1 MHLIN
6 RRRGAR
12 SSWPAPGAEPGNQ
25 DDLVFTVGPSR
36 DVTDWFYMFQVCAR
50 IPVLRRYEGARRHT
64 LRDGGG
70 RERRRR
76 RRGEKERR
84 KEKEGG
90 GKGKVEEM
98 KRR

>member
-36 DVTDWFYMFQVCAR
+36 DVTDWFYTFQVCAR
-50 IPVLRRYEGARRHT
+50 TYLRCVDTRAHVDTRCSGMKK
-64 LRDGGG
+64 
-70 RERRRR
+70 REEEEE
-76 RRGEKERR
+76 EKEEKR
-84 KEKEGG
+84 EKEGRKER
-90 GKGKVEEM
+90 KGA
-98 KRR
+98 R

>member
-50 IPVLRRYEGARRHT
+50 IPVLLRRYEGARRHT

-70 RERRRR
+70 RERREKWRR
-76 RRGEKERR
+76 
-84 KEKEGG
+84 
-90 GKGKVEEM
+90 
-98 KRR
+98 

>member
-36 DVTDWFYMFQVCAR
+36 DVTDWFYIVPGVCAH
-50 IPVLRRYEGARRHT
+50 IPALRRYEGARRHT
-64 LRDGGG
+64 LLRDE
-70 RERRRR
+70 ERRRGRKR
-76 RRGEKERR
+76 RRERKKEER
-84 KEKEGG
+84 KEEGKEGS
-90 GKGKVEEM
+90 EM
-98 KRR
+98 KGR